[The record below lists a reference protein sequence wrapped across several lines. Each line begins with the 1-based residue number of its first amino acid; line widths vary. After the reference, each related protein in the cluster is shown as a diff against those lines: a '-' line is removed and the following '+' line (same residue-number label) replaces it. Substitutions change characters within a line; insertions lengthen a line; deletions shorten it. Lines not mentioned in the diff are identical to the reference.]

1 MHKFMTHRRF
11 HTIWT
16 TVLITIL
23 ALFFLFPLVWM
34 IVSSMKP
41 ESQIYANISNL
52 KAFLPSKNIGDWGS
66 AYASIFHR
74 FPVMR
79 YIFNSVFYAASVT
92 IGSIVVNALAGY
104 SLAKLNFP
112 GKKIVLGLIIA
123 LYIVPFETVLLP
135 LYLVSNGLGITNSYL
150 ALILPFVGNCF
161 NIFLFRQFFMSMP
174 KDLEEAASI
183 DGCGP
188 LKTFVRIVIPNS
200 KPVLATATVLT
211 VTTHWSDF
219 MWPLISVTSK
229 EYKTVQLAIQGFF
242 TDPPVRYGPIM
253 AALVFTTIP
262 IIILFLLLQKYYVEG
277 ITSSGIKG

>member
-1 MHKFMTHRRF
+1 MNIKTKKKVNKTFLYVVQICTAILF
-11 HTIWT
+11 
-16 TVLITIL
+16 VL
-23 ALFFLFPLVWM
+23 PLVWM
-34 IVSSMKP
+34 IVSS
-41 ESQIYANISNL
+41 L
-52 KAFLPSKNIGDWGS
+52 KSEVDIFKDMSSLATLILNNPTLDNYKEMFSRSGIVQSMLNSTFYICMILIIG
-66 AYASIFHR
+66 I
-74 FPVMR
+74 P
-79 YIFNSVFYAASVT
+79 
-92 IGSIVVNALAGY
+92 VNALAGY
-104 SLAKLNFP
+104 SLAKLKFP
-112 GKKIVLGLIIA
+112 GKNIIVSLIVA
-123 LYIVPFETVLLP
+123 LYIVPFETVLLS
-135 LYLVSNGLGITNSYL
+135 LYLVSNGLGITNSFL

-188 LKTFVRIVIPNS
+188 LKTFIKIVIPNS

-219 MWPLISVTSK
+219 MWPLIAITSK
-229 EYKTVQLAIQGFF
+229 DHRTVQLAIQGFF
-242 TDPPVRYGPIM
+242 TEPPVRYGPIM

>member
-1 MHKFMTHRRF
+1 MNIQTKKKVNKTF
-11 HTIWT
+11 
-16 TVLITIL
+16 LYIL
-23 ALFFLFPLVWM
+23 QIFTALVFVIPLVWM
-34 IVSSMKP
+34 IVSSLKP
-41 ESQIYANISNL
+41 EVDIFKDMNSIATLLLNNPTLDNYKEMFARSEIVHSMLNST
-52 KAFLPSKNIGDWGS
+52 FYIGM
-66 AYASIFHR
+66 ILL
-74 FPVMR
+74 
-79 YIFNSVFYAASVT
+79 
-92 IGSIVVNALAGY
+92 IGIPVNALAGY
-104 SLAKLNFP
+104 SLAKLEFP

-188 LKTFVRIVIPNS
+188 LKTFVKIVLPNS

>member
-1 MHKFMTHRRF
+1 MNIKTKKKVNKIFLY
-11 HTIWT
+11 I
-16 TVLITIL
+16 VQIL
-23 ALFFLFPLVWM
+23 TAIIFVIPLVWM
-34 IVSSMKP
+34 IVSS
-41 ESQIYANISNL
+41 L
-52 KAFLPSKNIGDWGS
+52 KSEVD
-66 AYASIFHR
+66 IFKD
-74 FPVMR
+74 M
-79 YIFNSVFYAASVT
+79 NSVATLLLNNPTLDNYKEMFNRSDIVTSMLNSTFYIAMILI
-92 IGSIVVNALAGY
+92 IGIPVNALAGY

-112 GKKIVLGLIIA
+112 GKKIVLSLIIA

-150 ALILPFVGNCF
+150 ALILPFIGNCF

-188 LKTFVRIVIPNS
+188 LKTFIKIVLPNS

-242 TDPPVRYGPIM
+242 TDPPIRYGPIM

-262 IIILFLLLQKYYVEG
+262 IIIIFLLLQKYYVEG

>member
-1 MHKFMTHRRF
+1 MNIQTKKK
-11 HTIWT
+11 
-16 TVLITIL
+16 VNK
-23 ALFFLFPLVWM
+23 AFLYAVQIFVAVVFVIPLVWM
-34 IVSSMKP
+34 IVSSLKP
-41 ESQIYANISNL
+41 EVDIFKDMNSLATLMLNNPTLENYKEMFARSEIVNSMLNSTFYIAMIL
-52 KAFLPSKNIGDWGS
+52 IIG
-66 AYASIFHR
+66 I
-74 FPVMR
+74 PV
-79 YIFNSVFYAASVT
+79 NE
-92 IGSIVVNALAGY
+92 LAGY
-104 SLAKLNFP
+104 SLAKLKKKK
-112 GKKIVLGLIIA
+112 KKIVLGLIIA

>member
-1 MHKFMTHRRF
+1 MNIKTKKKVNKTFLYIVQICTAILF
-11 HTIWT
+11 
-16 TVLITIL
+16 VL
-23 ALFFLFPLVWM
+23 PLVWM
-34 IVSSMKP
+34 IVSSLKP
-41 ESQIYANISNL
+41 EVDIFKDMNSLATLML
-52 KAFLPSKNIGDWGS
+52 KNPTLDNYKEMLSRSGIVASMLNSTFYICMILIIG
-66 AYASIFHR
+66 I
-74 FPVMR
+74 P
-79 YIFNSVFYAASVT
+79 
-92 IGSIVVNALAGY
+92 VNALAGY

-112 GKKIVLGLIIA
+112 GKGIVVSLIIA

-135 LYLVSNGLGITNSYL
+135 LYLVSNGLGITNSFL

-188 LKTFVRIVIPNS
+188 LKTFIKIVIPNS

-219 MWPLISVTSK
+219 MWPLIAITSK
-229 EYKTVQLAIQGFF
+229 EHRTVQIAIQGFF
-242 TDPPVRYGPIM
+242 TEPPVRYGPIM

>member
-1 MHKFMTHRRF
+1 MNIQTKKKVNKTF
-11 HTIWT
+11 
-16 TVLITIL
+16 LYIL
-23 ALFFLFPLVWM
+23 QIFTALVFVIPLVWM
-34 IVSSMKP
+34 IVSSLKP
-41 ESQIYANISNL
+41 EVDIFKDMNSIATLLLNNPTLDNYKEMFARSEIVHSMLNST
-52 KAFLPSKNIGDWGS
+52 FYIGM
-66 AYASIFHR
+66 ILL
-74 FPVMR
+74 
-79 YIFNSVFYAASVT
+79 
-92 IGSIVVNALAGY
+92 IGIPVNALAGY
-104 SLAKLNFP
+104 SLAKLDFP

-188 LKTFVRIVIPNS
+188 LKTFVKIVLPNS

>member
-1 MHKFMTHRRF
+1 MNIQTKKK
-11 HTIWT
+11 
-16 TVLITIL
+16 VNK
-23 ALFFLFPLVWM
+23 AFLYAVQIFVAVVFVIPLVWM
-34 IVSSMKP
+34 IVSSLKP
-41 ESQIYANISNL
+41 EV
-52 KAFLPSKNIGDWGS
+52 D
-66 AYASIFHR
+66 IFKD
-74 FPVMR
+74 M
-79 YIFNSVFYAASVT
+79 NSLATLMLNNPTLENYKEMFARSE
-92 IGSIVVNALAGY
+92 IVNSMLNSTFGIPVNALAGY

>member
-1 MHKFMTHRRF
+1 MNIKTKKKVNKTFLYVVQICTA
-11 HTIWT
+11 
-16 TVLITIL
+16 IL
-23 ALFFLFPLVWM
+23 FVIPLVWM
-34 IVSSMKP
+34 IVSSLKP
-41 ESQIYANISNL
+41 EVDIFKDMNSLATLMLNNPTLENYKEMFARSEIVNSMLNSTFYIAMIL
-52 KAFLPSKNIGDWGS
+52 IIG
-66 AYASIFHR
+66 I
-74 FPVMR
+74 P
-79 YIFNSVFYAASVT
+79 
-92 IGSIVVNALAGY
+92 VNALAGY